1 MHFGLL
7 SIFQNYRDERDDAEI
22 MQGELALAVQAEALG
37 YDSYW
42 ATEHHFFGY
51 SMCPDNLQWLAQ
63 VAACTQRIQLGTGA
77 VIMPWNDPYRVA
89 AKMALLDQQC
99 GGRALLGFGRG
110 LSRREYERFA
120 LPMDEARGRFDEGT
134 ALVLEALNKG
144 YFEADTEYFTRPR
157 ADLRPRPT
165 RGFDDRVFS
174 IGVSPDSAVQAAVL
188 GAQLMVLAQQPWEV
202 FVQQALIPYQ
212 DKWRALRDTEP
223 PVPFAGQLVFC
234 DADPVRARELG
245 ERYVKEYFWTV
256 VEHYEIGGKHFQD
269 TKGYEY
275 YGNAAE
281 AISAMG
287 LDTMAEMYAG
297 LNTFGTPAEI
307 VEKLKAQ
314 KQVLG
319 CDHDVLV
326 IPKYGS
332 MSQEEAE
339 ASIALFA
346 REVIPRFRDGA

>member
-1 MHFGLL
+1 ML
-7 SIFQNYRDERDDAEI
+7 SIFQNYRDAQPDGDVMR
-22 MQGELALAVQAEALG
+22 GELALARAADALG
-37 YDSYW
+37 YGSYW

-51 SMCPDNLQWLAQ
+51 SMCPDNVQWLAQ
-63 VAACTQRIQLGTGA
+63 VAGCTSRVKLGTGA

-89 AKMALLDQQC
+89 SKMALLDHQS

-110 LSRREYERFA
+110 LAKREYERFGI
-120 LPMDEARGRFDEGT
+120 PMDEARGRFDEGT

-144 YFEADTEYFTRPR
+144 YFEADTQYFKHPR
-157 ADLRPRPT
+157 CDLRPRPT
-165 RGFDDRVFS
+165 RGFDDRVYS

-202 FVQQALIPYQ
+202 FRQQALVPFQ
-212 DKWRALRDTEP
+212 EKWRSLREGEP
-223 PVPFAGQLVFC
+223 PVPFCGQLVFC
-234 DADPVRARELG
+234 DDDPVRARELG
-245 ERYVKEYFWTV
+245 ERYVKEYFMTV
-256 VEHYEIGGKHFQD
+256 AEHYEIGGAHFEH

-281 AISAMG
+281 AINAMG
-287 LDTMAEMYAG
+287 LDKMAEMYASV
-297 LNTFGTPAEI
+297 NTYGTPAEI
-307 VEKLKAQ
+307 VEKLRAQ
-314 KQVLG
+314 KEVLG

-339 ASIALFA
+339 KSVRLFA
-346 REVIPRFRDGA
+346 SEVIPRF

>member
-1 MHFGLL
+1 MRFGLL
-7 SIFQNYRDERDDAEI
+7 SIFQNYRDEQDDGDV
-22 MQGELALAVQAEALG
+22 MRGELALARLADEVG

-51 SMCPDNLQWLAQ
+51 SMCPDNIQWLAQ
-63 VAACTQRIQLGTGA
+63 VASCTERIRLGTGA
-77 VIMPWNDPYRVA
+77 IIMPWNDPYRIA

-110 LSRREYERFA
+110 LARREYERHNV
-120 LPMDEARGRFDEGT
+120 PMDEARPRFDQGT

-144 YFEADTEYFTRPR
+144 FFEADTEFFTRQR
-157 ADLRPRPT
+157 ADLRPKPT
-165 RGFDDRVFS
+165 RGFDDRVYS

-202 FVQQALIPYQ
+202 FKQQALIPYQ
-212 DKWRALRDTEP
+212 ERWRSLRNSEP

-234 DADPVRARELG
+234 HEDSERARELG
-245 ERYVKEYFWTV
+245 RKYVMEYFATV
-256 VEHYEIGGKHFQD
+256 AEHYEIGGAHFKD
-269 TKGYEY
+269 AKGYEY
-275 YGNAAE
+275 YATAADVI
-281 AISAMG
+281 AAMG
-287 LDTMAEMYAG
+287 LDALAEIYAG
-297 LNTFGTPAEI
+297 VNTFGTPAEI
-307 VEKLKAQ
+307 VEQLRAQ
-314 KQVLG
+314 KEILG

-339 ASIALFA
+339 ASVRLIA
-346 REVIPRFRDGA
+346 RDVIPQF